1 MQIYSETREK
11 AFIYMDSIQLRDP
24 SMFKRRLS
32 HDFPSKLKHNKVMKS
47 VKSGQSGGVA
57 VFAQH
62 EGSSDEKICALEHQL
77 FLFQRAREDRER
89 NRLGDR

>member
-24 SMFKRRLS
+24 SMFERRLS

-47 VKSGQSGGVA
+47 VKSGGVA

-62 EGSSDEKICALEHQL
+62 EGGSGEKICALEHQL